1 MSLFSFN
8 NEPKE
13 SVEQTPQA
21 IGYRFKKQHDL
32 SYTFVISRVAEGNFK
47 NLWNLKVQ
55 TPADSHLIEVVDA
68 DSLSTVL
75 GKIGLVFEVD
85 GL

>member
-1 MSLFSFN
+1 MSLFYFN
-8 NEPKE
+8 SKTNKIEAEP
-13 SVEQTPQA
+13 
-21 IGYRFKKQHDL
+21 IIINRFKKHHDL
-32 SYTFVISRVAEGNFK
+32 TYQFEISRVAEGNFK

-55 TPADSHLIEVVDA
+55 TPEDSHMIEVVDA

-75 GKIGLVFEVD
+75 SKIGLVFEVD

>member
-1 MSLFSFN
+1 MGLFSFN
-8 NEPKE
+8 EE
-13 SVEQTPQA
+13 SETIESKNIVPRTTQ
-21 IGYRFKKQHDL
+21 FKKQHDL
-32 SYTFVISRVAEGNFK
+32 TYTFVISRVASGNFK

-55 TPADSHLIEVVDA
+55 TPAESHLIEVVDA